1 VTEDRFPP
9 DDDVSAPGWD
19 AIEAHLSRFYPGQT
33 PLHTTSRLPSFAGGG
48 LVEGISAYR
57 AIDPVPHW
65 HFVTYGF
72 SELYAK
78 KTADAEISG
87 FGFELTFRLAPLR
100 DGEPPSSWASNFLRN
115 LGAYV
120 GRTGNGFGVHHAM
133 DLQGPIALGQAT
145 DIKAIAFGEDP
156 QLSVIATPNGRVRF
170 LQIVG
175 LTLDE
180 YEACDAWDTAGMLKV
195 LRGIDPRLLTR
206 LDRKSILELPEVAAV
221 VAECTAAQGSSRD
234 MLYVGSATWRERDEG
249 DGAFIEVELGA
260 NGVRP
265 LKRVL
270 PGRIPHG
277 RQLAI
282 VCNDVTI
289 VFEPN
294 EAAGSRIEKR
304 NGQSW
309 LVVQVPRGLGA
320 ALANTL
326 MPKAGVYTLSAL
338 PHIRFKITKSEIRDP
353 QGNVIA
359 TIG

>member
-1 VTEDRFPP
+1 MTEDRLPR
-9 DDDVSAPGWD
+9 DDDPSTAGWD
-19 AIEAHLSRFYPGQT
+19 AIDAHLSRFYPGQT

-48 LVEGISAYR
+48 LIEGISAYR
-57 AIDPVPHW
+57 AVDPVPHW

-78 KTADAEISG
+78 ETADAEISG

-100 DGEPPSSWASNFLRN
+100 EGEPSSSWASNFLQN

-145 DIKAIAFGEDP
+145 DVKAIAFGEDP
-156 QLSVIATPNGRVRF
+156 QLGIIATPNGRVRF

-180 YEACDAWDTAGMLKV
+180 CEACDAWDTAGMLEV
-195 LRGIDPRLLTR
+195 LRGVDPRLLTW
-206 LDRKSILELPEVAAV
+206 LDRKSILELPEIAAV
-221 VAECTAAQGSSRD
+221 VAERTAAQGSSRG
-234 MLYVGSATWRERDEG
+234 MLYVGSAAWRQQKVSSD
-249 DGAFIEVELGA
+249 ASIEVELGA
-260 NGVRP
+260 NGVQS

-326 MPKAGVYTLSAL
+326 MPKAGIYTLPELSG
-338 PHIRFKITKSEIRDP
+338 IRFKITKSEIRDP
-353 QGNVIA
+353 QGNVVK